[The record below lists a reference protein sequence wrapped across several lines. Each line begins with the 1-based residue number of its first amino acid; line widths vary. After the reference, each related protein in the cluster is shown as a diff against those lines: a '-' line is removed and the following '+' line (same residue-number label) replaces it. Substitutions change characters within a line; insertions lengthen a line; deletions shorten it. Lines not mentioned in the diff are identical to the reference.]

1 MKKRIGIVTGGGDCP
16 GLNAVIRGVVK
27 VGIGKYGWEMVGILD
42 GFEGLLENRTIPL
55 NSQAIRG
62 LLTQGGTIL
71 GTTNRCD
78 PFDCPVILPDGRV
91 ERRNYSQKAVQNFQR
106 LALTGL
112 VATGGDGTLAIAHK
126 LHELGIPV
134 VGIPKTI
141 DNDLDATEM
150 TFGFMTAV
158 ETVTDA
164 IDKLHSTAESHH
176 RVMILEVMGRDAGW
190 IALYAGMAGGAD
202 IILIP
207 EIPFKLD
214 KILEKIRT
222 RQEAGS
228 NFSIIVIAEGAK
240 LGEEKTFIDRDTM
253 TGLPR
258 LGGVGDKLASA
269 IRKRIDLEVRTTV
282 LGHIQRGGGPIA
294 FDRILATRLAVEAA
308 ELVAQD
314 KWDMMVAYK
323 NGDIVAVPILE
334 AIGQRKMVKP
344 DGQIIAH
351 ARALGIAFGD

>member
-1 MKKRIGIVTGGGDCP
+1 MHSISRRTFLNSAGAATG
-16 GLNAVIRGVVK
+16 VGVVAGK
-27 VGIGKYGWEMVGILD
+27 LPSKAQNRRTNPESTAVNAILLGRPSLPVLRTGDVVVVGGSFAGIAAALS
-42 GFEGLLENRTIPL
+42 LAR
-55 NSQAIRG
+55 AKRK
-62 LLTQGGTIL
+62 
-71 GTTNRCD
+71 
-78 PFDCPVILPDGRV
+78 VILVEPRTYVGR
-91 ERRNYSQKAVQNFQR
+91 
-106 LALTGL
+106 
-112 VATGGDGTLAIAHK
+112 
-126 LHELGIPV
+126 
-134 VGIPKTI
+134 
-141 DNDLDATEM
+141 EM
-150 TFGFMTAV
+150 TASLRPWLASRQPLPPMIDACRGALNPPQYPNPSG
-158 ETVTDA
+158 EKNSVTEA
-164 IDKLHSTAESHH
+164 YQHSPA
-176 RVMILEVMGRDAGW
+176 
-190 IALYAGMAGGAD
+190 
-202 IILIP
+202 

-214 KILEKIRT
+214 KILEKIRL
-222 RQEAGS
+222 RQESGS

-269 IRKRIDLEVRTTV
+269 IRKKIDLEVRTTV